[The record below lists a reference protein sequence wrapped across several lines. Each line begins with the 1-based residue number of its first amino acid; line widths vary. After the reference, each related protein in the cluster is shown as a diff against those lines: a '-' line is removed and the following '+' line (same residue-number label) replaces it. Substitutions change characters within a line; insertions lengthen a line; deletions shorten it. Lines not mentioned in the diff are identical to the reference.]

1 MSIESL
7 KAKIKEATL
16 EKREYVKIE
25 SGTRSE
31 TSNLEKMVSKLGF
44 KAYIV
49 QKLKLDSFQII
60 IDL

>member
-7 KAKIKEATL
+7 KTKIKKATL
-16 EKREYVKIE
+16 EKRKYVKIE
-25 SGTRSE
+25 SGNRAE
-31 TSNLEKMVSKLGF
+31 TSNLEKMISKLGF